1 MNKYHNRN
9 RIFSP
14 IMTIHDILTLHILSS
29 FLSSLS
35 FLSSFLSSFLPFSP
49 SLFSPSLFSI
59 SLPFFPPFLFSISL
73 PFFPPLYSLS
83 SLSFFPFLSLL
94 SSLFPFF
101 FIFPL
106 SLSPSPFSLSSI
118 VKGEDYLTIQTSSVI
133 VPGCPND
140 GEQTYMALF
149 SHAYLL
155 SAGASKRGAALK

>member
-29 FLSSLS
+29 FLPL
-35 FLSSFLSSFLPFSP
+35 FLSPPFFSP
-49 SLFSPSLFSI
+49 SL
-59 SLPFFPPFLFSISL
+59 
-73 PFFPPLYSLS
+73 
-83 SLSFFPFLSLL
+83 
-94 SSLFPFF
+94 
-101 FIFPL
+101 
-106 SLSPSPFSLSSI
+106 FSLSSI
-118 VKGEDYLTIQTSSVI
+118 VKGADYLTIQTSSVI

>member
-29 FLSSLS
+29 FLSSLLS
-35 FLSSFLSSFLPFSP
+35 FLFPFSSSLSLPLSSSSLSLPLSSP
-49 SLFSPSLFSI
+49 
-59 SLPFFPPFLFSISL
+59 SLPFF
-73 PFFPPLYSLS
+73 LS
-83 SLSFFPFLSLL
+83 
-94 SSLFPFF
+94 
-101 FIFPL
+101 

-118 VKGEDYLTIQTSSVI
+118 VKGAHYLTIQTSSVI

>member
-35 FLSSFLSSFLPFSP
+35 FLSLLLSLLLPFLS
-49 SLFSPSLFSI
+49 
-59 SLPFFPPFLFSISL
+59 
-73 PFFPPLYSLS
+73 
-83 SLSFFPFLSLL
+83 LSLL

-101 FIFPL
+101 FIFPF
-106 SLSPSPFSLSSI
+106 SPSPFSLSSI
-118 VKGEDYLTIQTSSVI
+118 VKGADYLTIQTSSVI

>member
-29 FLSSLS
+29 FLPLFIPFPLS
-35 FLSSFLSSFLPFSP
+35 FLFFFSFSP
-49 SLFSPSLFSI
+49 SLPFLLYLPSPSL
-59 SLPFFPPFLFSISL
+59 
-73 PFFPPLYSLS
+73 
-83 SLSFFPFLSLL
+83 
-94 SSLFPFF
+94 
-101 FIFPL
+101 
-106 SLSPSPFSLSSI
+106 FSLSSI
-118 VKGEDYLTIQTSSVI
+118 VKGARYLTIQTSSVI

>member
-29 FLSSLS
+29 FLPLFI
-35 FLSSFLSSFLPFSP
+35 FLLP
-49 SLFSPSLFSI
+49 
-59 SLPFFPPFLFSISL
+59 LP
-73 PFFPPLYSLS
+73 
-83 SLSFFPFLSLL
+83 SFFPF
-94 SSLFPFF
+94 
-101 FIFPL
+101 
-106 SLSPSPFSLSSI
+106 SPPPFSQSSI
-118 VKGEDYLTIQTSSVI
+118 VKGAHYLTIQTSSVI

>member
-14 IMTIHDILTLHILSS
+14 IMTIHDILTLHILSFFP
-29 FLSSLS
+29 FLSF
-35 FLSSFLSSFLPFSP
+35 FLLSSFLP
-49 SLFSPSLFSI
+49 LFIFL
-59 SLPFFPPFLFSISL
+59 LPL
-73 PFFPPLYSLS
+73 P
-83 SLSFFPFLSLL
+83 SFFPF
-94 SSLFPFF
+94 
-101 FIFPL
+101 
-106 SLSPSPFSLSSI
+106 SPPPFSQSSI
-118 VKGEDYLTIQTSSVI
+118 VKGAHYLTIQTSSVI

>member
-9 RIFSP
+9 RIFNP

-29 FLSSLS
+29 FLPSLS
-35 FLSSFLSSFLPFSP
+35 FFSLLSLLLFLLLPLPSFF
-49 SLFSPSLFSI
+49 
-59 SLPFFPPFLFSISL
+59 PFFPP
-73 PFFPPLYSLS
+73 
-83 SLSFFPFLSLL
+83 
-94 SSLFPFF
+94 
-101 FIFPL
+101 
-106 SLSPSPFSLSSI
+106 PFSLSSI
-118 VKGEDYLTIQTSSVI
+118 VKGAHYLTIQTSSVI

>member
-9 RIFSP
+9 RIISP

-29 FLSSLS
+29 FLPLFLPSLSLPFLLS
-35 FLSSFLSSFLPFSP
+35 FLSPSTSLLSLPFFHPFFSP
-49 SLFSPSLFSI
+49 SL
-59 SLPFFPPFLFSISL
+59 
-73 PFFPPLYSLS
+73 
-83 SLSFFPFLSLL
+83 
-94 SSLFPFF
+94 
-101 FIFPL
+101 
-106 SLSPSPFSLSSI
+106 FSLSSI
-118 VKGEDYLTIQTSSVI
+118 VKGADYLTIQTSSVI

>member
-1 MNKYHNRN
+1 MNKYPNRN

-35 FLSSFLSSFLPFSP
+35 FFSP
-49 SLFSPSLFSI
+49 S
-59 SLPFFPPFLFSISL
+59 FFPPSLSL
-73 PFFPPLYSLS
+73 P
-83 SLSFFPFLSLL
+83 LL

-106 SLSPSPFSLSSI
+106 SLSSSPFSLSSI
-118 VKGEDYLTIQTSSVI
+118 VKGARYFTIQTSSVI

-155 SAGASKRGAALK
+155 SVGASKRGAALK

>member
-29 FLSSLS
+29 FLPLFLSSLS
-35 FLSSFLSSFLPFSP
+35 FLPFSFLSL
-49 SLFSPSLFSI
+49 LL
-59 SLPFFPPFLFSISL
+59 
-73 PFFPPLYSLS
+73 
-83 SLSFFPFLSLL
+83 PFLSLSL
-94 SSLFPFF
+94 FSSLLSLPFL
-101 FIFPL
+101 FPL
-106 SLSPSPFSLSSI
+106 SLLSLSVFSSLLLSSPFSLSSI
-118 VKGEDYLTIQTSSVI
+118 VKGAHYLTIQTSSVI

>member
-29 FLSSLS
+29 FLPLFFPFSSSSLS
-35 FLSSFLSSFLPFSP
+35 LLLFIPFLFPFSPSLPFLLYLPSLPLCFLCLLSLFPSFLPFSP
-49 SLFSPSLFSI
+49 SLFS
-59 SLPFFPPFLFSISL
+59 
-73 PFFPPLYSLS
+73 
-83 SLSFFPFLSLL
+83 
-94 SSLFPFF
+94 
-101 FIFPL
+101 
-106 SLSPSPFSLSSI
+106 LSSI
-118 VKGEDYLTIQTSSVI
+118 VKGADYLTIQTSSVI

>member
-14 IMTIHDILTLHILSS
+14 IMTIHDILTLHILSFFPPS
-29 FLSSLS
+29 LSSLS
-35 FLSSFLSSFLPFSP
+35 SLSSFLPFFLPFLS
-49 SLFSPSLFSI
+49 SLFSPLS
-59 SLPFFPPFLFSISL
+59 
-73 PFFPPLYSLS
+73 SLS
-83 SLSFFPFLSLL
+83 SLS
-94 SSLFPFF
+94 
-101 FIFPL
+101 

-118 VKGEDYLTIQTSSVI
+118 VKGADYLTIQTSSVI

>member
-29 FLSSLS
+29 FLPLFLS
-35 FLSSFLSSFLPFSP
+35 FLSLLLPFLFPFSS
-49 SLFSPSLFSI
+49 SLFSPLS
-59 SLPFFPPFLFSISL
+59 
-73 PFFPPLYSLS
+73 SLS
-83 SLSFFPFLSLL
+83 SLS
-94 SSLFPFF
+94 
-101 FIFPL
+101 
-106 SLSPSPFSLSSI
+106 SLSPSLFSLSSI
-118 VKGEDYLTIQTSSVI
+118 VKGADYLTIQTSSVI

>member
-9 RIFSP
+9 SIFSP
-14 IMTIHDILTLHILSS
+14 IMTIHDILTLHNKIYSLFFSFFL

-35 FLSSFLSSFLPFSP
+35 
-49 SLFSPSLFSI
+49 
-59 SLPFFPPFLFSISL
+59 
-73 PFFPPLYSLS
+73 
-83 SLSFFPFLSLL
+83 
-94 SSLFPFF
+94 
-101 FIFPL
+101 
-106 SLSPSPFSLSSI
+106 SLSPSLFSLSSI
-118 VKGEDYLTIQTSSVI
+118 VKGARYFTIQTSSVI

>member
-29 FLSSLS
+29 FL
-35 FLSSFLSSFLPFSP
+35 P
-49 SLFSPSLFSI
+49 
-59 SLPFFPPFLFSISL
+59 
-73 PFFPPLYSLS
+73 
-83 SLSFFPFLSLL
+83 SLSFFSLL
-94 SSLFPFF
+94 SLPLFLLLPLPSFFPF
-101 FIFPL
+101 
-106 SLSPSPFSLSSI
+106 SPPPFSQSSI
-118 VKGEDYLTIQTSSVI
+118 VKGAHYLTIQTSSVI

>member
-29 FLSSLS
+29 FLPLFIPFSLLLPFPSLS
-35 FLSSFLSSFLPFSP
+35 FSPLSS
-49 SLFSPSLFSI
+49 
-59 SLPFFPPFLFSISL
+59 
-73 PFFPPLYSLS
+73 
-83 SLSFFPFLSLL
+83 L
-94 SSLFPFF
+94 SSLFPS
-101 FIFPL
+101 
-106 SLSPSPFSLSSI
+106 SLSSLFSLSSI
-118 VKGEDYLTIQTSSVI
+118 VKGADYLTIQTSSVI